1 MIKQKIQLKFL
12 LISDRFYT
20 LNHLLKKKKSIIV
33 VIVKCVSC

>member
-20 LNHLLKKKKSIIV
+20 LNHLLKKKKKHNCSN
-33 VIVKCVSC
+33 S